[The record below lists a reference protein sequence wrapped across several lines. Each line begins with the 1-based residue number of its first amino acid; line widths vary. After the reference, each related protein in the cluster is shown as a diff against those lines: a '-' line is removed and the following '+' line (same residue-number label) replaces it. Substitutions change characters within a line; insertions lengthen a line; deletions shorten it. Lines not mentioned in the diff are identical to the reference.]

1 MKVRLAVF
9 IFFMAAVLAS
19 GGKTLADELDRG
31 RDLVK
36 NGQLE
41 AAAEFFN
48 RYADTHPGDKKK
60 TPEALAWC
68 GRILDAKADLF
79 TGVAEKRC
87 YWVRGAPR
95 TPACMKREAA
105 KLNARFGQGAFRY
118 VHAVTYIPY
127 IGLHYRRI
135 LDRFPKSRYAPEAD
149 FYLLLHSLIGHPG
162 DVLPRIK
169 AFCKRHPKKAWHRR
183 CELLWARV
191 NEDIWYVHRKWS
203 WVFYNYRIAPEE
215 LVVRA
220 EKYRQVAL
228 RTYKSLMK
236 KKKTFEGKA
245 ASREYAMLKA
255 NQDDNLVYSIVEDSI
270 PGTLESW
277 GVMKWP
283 IVGSRVRSPKSS
295 PESGVALPKAK
306 PERRTPRVPQ
316 RWR

>member
-1 MKVRLAVF
+1 MKVRFAIF
-9 IFFMAAVLAS
+9 IFFVAAVLAS

-48 RYADTHPGDKKK
+48 RYADTHPSDKKK

-68 GRILDAKADLF
+68 GRILDAKADPF
-79 TGVAEKRC
+79 TGAAEKRC

-95 TPACMKREAA
+95 TPACMKREAG

-118 VHAVTYIPY
+118 EHAITYIPY
-127 IGLHYRRI
+127 TGLHYRRI

-149 FYLLLHSLIGHPG
+149 FYLLLHSLVGHPD

-169 AFCKRHPKKAWHRR
+169 AFCKRHPKKDWHRR

-191 NEDIWYVHRKWS
+191 NEDIWYIHRKWS

-228 RTYKSLMK
+228 RTYKRLMK

-283 IVGSRVRSPKSS
+283 SVRPQVRAPKSS
-295 PESGVALPKAK
+295 PESEVGLPKAK
-306 PERRTPRVPQ
+306 PERRTPSVPQ
-316 RWR
+316 RWK